1 MKVYSITTPDQLER
15 AADIAKWQS
24 HRAKVME
31 YIAMWKK
38 RQISDPDN
46 LLPPVTL
53 ELGRQAQ
60 LFRHDGGKKQLLATM
75 YVTGA
80 RQFVMDER
88 MKPR

>member
-1 MKVYSITTPDQLER
+1 MKVYSITTTEVLER
-15 AADIAKWQS
+15 AADVTKWDS
-24 HRAKVME
+24 HRKKVME

-60 LFRHDGGKKQLLATM
+60 LFRHDGGKKLLATM

-80 RQFVMDER
+80 RQFVEYER
-88 MKPR
+88 LVGK

>member
-1 MKVYSITTPDQLER
+1 MKVYSITTPEVLER
-15 AADIAKWQS
+15 AADVTKWDS
-24 HRAKVME
+24 HRKKVME

-46 LLPPVTL
+46 MLPPVTL

-60 LFRHDGGKKQLLATM
+60 LFRHDGGKKLLATM

-80 RQFVMDER
+80 RQFVEYER
-88 MKPR
+88 LVGK